1 MKTTPSIYSLCA
13 KLILMTILLIS
24 CSPQK
29 RLSRLVNHHPELKII
44 DTLLIRDTIPIPMI
58 QADTLLHI
66 DSLFDTVTFKKDR
79 LKFSVLRLHDTLYL
93 QGACEADTIFVDR
106 KIPIERII
114 TVKPD
119 RVDLLISRIPWL
131 VVGLIS
137 IILLILFLII
147 RFRLP

>member
-1 MKTTPSIYSLCA
+1 MKPIR
-13 KLILMTILLIS
+13 TINFLLLLIFILAS

-29 RLSRLVNHHPELKII
+29 RLSRLVNHHPELKIV
-44 DTLLIRDTIPIPMI
+44 DTLHIRDTIPIPRI

-79 LKFSVLRLHDTLYL
+79 LKVSVLRLHDTLYL

-106 KIPIERII
+106 KIPVERII
-114 TVKPD
+114 TMKPD
-119 RVDLLISRIPWL
+119 RVDQLISRIPWL

-137 IILLILFLII
+137 IILLVLFLII
-147 RFRLP
+147 RFK

>member
-1 MKTTPSIYSLCA
+1 MKTIRPINL
-13 KLILMTILLIS
+13 LLLLIFILTS

-29 RLSRLVNHHPELKII
+29 RLSRLVNHHPELKIT
-44 DTLLIRDTIPIPMI
+44 DTLHIRDTIPIPMV

-66 DSLFDTVTFKKDR
+66 DSLFDTVTLKKDR
-79 LKFSVLRLHDTLYL
+79 LSVSILRLHDTLYL
-93 QGACEADTIFVDR
+93 QGKCEADTIFIDR
-106 KIPIERII
+106 KIPVERII

-119 RVDLLISRIPWL
+119 RVGQLISRIPWL

-147 RFRLP
+147 RFK

>member
-1 MKTTPSIYSLCA
+1 MKPIRTIYFL
-13 KLILMTILLIS
+13 LLLIFILAS

-29 RLSRLVNHHPELKII
+29 RLSRLVNHHPELKIV
-44 DTLLIRDTIPIPMI
+44 DTLHIRDTIPIPRI
-58 QADTLLHI
+58 QADTLLHM

-79 LKFSVLRLHDTLYL
+79 LQVSVLRLHDTLYL
-93 QGACEADTIFVDR
+93 QGKCEADTIFVDK

-119 RVDLLISRIPWL
+119 RVDQLISRIPWL

-147 RFRLP
+147 RFK

>member
-1 MKTTPSIYSLCA
+1 MRTTPYLQP
-13 KLILMTILLIS
+13 LLPLLVILTILLIS

-29 RLSRLVNHHPELKII
+29 RLSRLIKHHPELKVI
-44 DTLLIRDTIPIPMI
+44 DTLYIRDTIPIPRI

-79 LKFSVLRLHDTLYL
+79 LKVSVLRLQDTLYL
-93 QGACEADTIFVDR
+93 QGKCEADTIFVDR
-106 KIPIERII
+106 KIPVERII

-119 RVDLLISRIPWL
+119 RFGQLISRIPWL
-131 VVGLIS
+131 VIGLIS

-147 RFRLP
+147 RFR